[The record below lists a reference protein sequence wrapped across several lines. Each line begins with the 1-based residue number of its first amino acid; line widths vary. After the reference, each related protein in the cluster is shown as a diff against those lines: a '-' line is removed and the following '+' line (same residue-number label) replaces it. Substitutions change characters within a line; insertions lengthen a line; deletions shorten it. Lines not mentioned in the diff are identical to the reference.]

1 MADDCVANDLSRFSA
16 YGIDADDEVVPYTLD
31 EIKFLKAWK
40 KALDRTRMAAAKA
53 QVKKDREDRKRHH
66 GEEDDDP
73 TVEAPAGRQ
82 ASEAKKSGK
91 SAEDDPEGQWFIVY
105 RLPDKSL
112 SAFAKVIYGELRNIQ
127 RKTKKNPVYVKQE
140 VLAANWGVTPKTV
153 RTALRQVEEAGLIT
167 HQRGAFGSVTCY
179 WIL

>member
-1 MADDCVANDLSRFSA
+1 MEDCVANDLSRFSA
-16 YGIDADDEVVPYTLD
+16 YGIDADDEVVPYTSD
-31 EIKFLKAWK
+31 EIKFMKAWK
-40 KALDRTRMAAAKA
+40 KALNEQGMAEARA
-53 QVKKDREDRKRHH
+53 QVKKDREERKRRH

-73 TVEAPAGRQ
+73 TTEAPAGQ
-82 ASEAKKSGK
+82 QVPEAKTPAKST
-91 SAEDDPEGQWFIVY
+91 ENDPAGQRIIVY

-112 SAFAKVIYGELRNIQ
+112 SVFAKVIYGELRNIE

-153 RTALRQVEEAGLIT
+153 RTALRQVEKAGLIT